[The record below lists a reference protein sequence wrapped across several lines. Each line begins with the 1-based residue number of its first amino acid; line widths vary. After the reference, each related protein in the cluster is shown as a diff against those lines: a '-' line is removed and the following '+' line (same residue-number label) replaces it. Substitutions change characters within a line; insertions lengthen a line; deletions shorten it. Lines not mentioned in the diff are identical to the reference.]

1 MCGWYIFVGKALK
14 KANQLRSQSPGKWK
28 GIYEQKILVNPRML

>member
-1 MCGWYIFVGKALK
+1 MCGWYISVGKALK
-14 KANQLRSQSPGKWK
+14 KANQLRSQSPEKWK